1 MIRNLRADEL
11 SNCTIDSFELTA
23 KQRLAAT
30 IRTRRGPATA
40 MPTESSG
47 LILDWWIVSAVV
59 GSKLVEGV
67 VVVAVVVA
75 GEVTVVVFV

>member
-1 MIRNLRADEL
+1 
-11 SNCTIDSFELTA
+11 
-23 KQRLAAT
+23 
-30 IRTRRGPATA
+30 

-75 GEVTVVVFV
+75 GEVTVVVVV